1 VHGIRVH
8 LGQLHTE
15 QAVTAAMQ
23 MLAQFLVR
31 HRMADDIEAL
41 VRTNLRREGIAG
53 AIKIIAGGAVEH
65 EALGI

>member
-1 VHGIRVH
+1 
-8 LGQLHTE
+8 
-15 QAVTAAMQ
+15 